1 MQLKKRKELE
11 TMKEKIKRHYTVMEL
26 ADLLN
31 VSKEF
36 IYKLVWAE
44 QIKAVKIG
52 KMWRIPEDE
61 VEKLLKRGLYSK
73 E

>member
-1 MQLKKRKELE
+1 MKDKDKKVA
-11 TMKEKIKRHYTVMEL
+11 RHYTVIEL

-31 VSKEF
+31 VSKEY
-36 IYKLVWAE
+36 IYRLVWKE
-44 QIKAVKIG
+44 QIRAVKIG

-61 VEKLLKRGLYSK
+61 VERILRTGLYSK